1 LNPIPVH
8 AHNPGPMTGRGNTTW
23 LIPGRTPTLID
34 AGTGDPRHLD
44 ELATALGGAA
54 LARVLVTHAHVD
66 HASGA
71 PAIHERMPGVR
82 FFKMPWLA
90 RDSRYGVSWESI
102 ADGDVLDAG
111 DGSVTAVHT
120 PGHAPDHLC
129 FWHEPSRS
137 LFCGDLA
144 VRGTTVVI
152 PASSGGD
159 LTEYLASI
167 ERVLALAPRR
177 LLPAHGPVI
186 EHPEKLLRNYLAH
199 RREREEQILAAL
211 AAGDTS
217 ADAVVARLYAALSP
231 PLAPMARESVTSHLL
246 KLEREGRVRR
256 DGENWISLPH
266 GTRG

>member
-1 LNPIPVH
+1 
-8 AHNPGPMTGRGNTTW
+8 MTGRGNATW

-34 AGTGDPRHLD
+34 AGTGDSRHLD
-44 ELATALGGAA
+44 ELEAALDGAA

-71 PAIHERMPGVR
+71 RVLGDRMRSVR
-82 FFKMPWLA
+82 FLKMPWPA
-90 RDSRYGVSWESI
+90 RDSRYGVRWEPI
-102 ADGDVLDAG
+102 VDGDVVEAG
-111 DGSVTAVHT
+111 DGALTAIHT
-120 PGHAPDHLC
+120 PGHSPDHLC
-129 FWHEPSRS
+129 FWHEPTRT

-159 LTEYLASI
+159 LTEYIASL
-167 ERVLALAPRR
+167 ERVLALAPLR

-199 RREREEQILAAL
+199 RREREEQVRAAL
-211 AAGDTS
+211 EAGDTT
-217 ADAVVARLYAALSP
+217 AEAIVARIYSGLSP
-231 PLAPMARESVTSHLL
+231 SLVSMARDSVTAHLL

-256 DGENWISLPH
+256 EGENWISLPH
-266 GTRG
+266 GTCR